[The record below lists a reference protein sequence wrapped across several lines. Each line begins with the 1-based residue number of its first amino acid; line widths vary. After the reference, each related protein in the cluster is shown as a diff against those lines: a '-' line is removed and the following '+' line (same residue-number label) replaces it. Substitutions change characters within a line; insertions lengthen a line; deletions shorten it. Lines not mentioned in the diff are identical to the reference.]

1 VENREDIQLEV
12 SEYRKCQDA
21 REQERRAFVQA
32 FVNEYS
38 KRYGPVQVCI
48 RTTKIV
54 NGKDDVNEN

>member
-1 VENREDIQLEV
+1 MEDTQLEI
-12 SEYRKCQDA
+12 SEYRKRQEA

-32 FVNEYS
+32 FVDEYS
-38 KRYGPVQVCI
+38 RRYGPVQVCI